1 MKTILQFAFGA
12 LAGLDR
18 ATLRRIWDTIER
30 LVGNFEKLKFASG
43 SPTSADKHA
52 YVLERVA
59 PMIPQKNRE
68 VGGQIIRAII
78 EIVLISI
85 RLKGVAK

>member
-1 MKTILQFAFGA
+1 MKTILQFAFAA

-30 LVGNFEKLKFASG
+30 LVSNFERLKNG
-43 SPTSADKHA
+43 QTGADKRA
-52 YVLERVA
+52 YVLERIET
-59 PMIPQKNRE
+59 MIPEKRRA
-68 VGGQIIRAII
+68 VGPQIISAII